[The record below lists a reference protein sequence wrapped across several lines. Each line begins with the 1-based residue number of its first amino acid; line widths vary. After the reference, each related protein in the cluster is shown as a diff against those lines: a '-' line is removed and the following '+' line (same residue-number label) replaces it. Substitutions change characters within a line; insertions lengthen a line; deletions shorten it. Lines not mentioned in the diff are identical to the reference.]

1 MRKDLVAVSGGQL
14 HLHGVKNDDLSKDK
28 RPVLTGGVST
38 RGRFAMK
45 YGKIELRCKFEGQ
58 KGAWPA
64 VWMMPENPSV
74 RWPSC
79 GEIDIVERLNS
90 DGFVH
95 QTVHS
100 AWTKKYP
107 KWEYADFYRAGNLK
121 KTNAVTAEEESA
133 PPWTGETP
141 AVEKYNWRGCR
152 MLARRNWG
160 KRCFTC
166 KWAAMAN
173 VAIEYDWGRRQKYRF
188 ESFCYGPRSCPF
200 YDMGAPRAVPY
211 KDCGEDYDQGW
222 MDDICTQNR
231 KDDDE

>member
-1 MRKDLVAVSGGQL
+1 MTGAEGLLYMNDQKRISFTGVIRAVQPRSTVWRYRLDNRTHNVIGFNLFLRGAVDDGEEHTFAVAISSAQQG
-14 HLHGVKNDDLSKDK
+14 KNHFHIGDE
-28 RPVLTGGVST
+28 
-38 RGRFAMK
+38 
-45 YGKIELRCKFEGQ
+45 I
-58 KGAWPA
+58 KG
-64 VWMMPENPSV
+64 
-74 RWPSC
+74 
-79 GEIDIVERLNS
+79 
-90 DGFVH
+90 
-95 QTVHS
+95 T

-121 KTNAVTAEEESA
+121 KTNSVTAEEESA

-173 VAIEYDWGRRQKYRF
+173 VAIKNDWGRRQKYRF